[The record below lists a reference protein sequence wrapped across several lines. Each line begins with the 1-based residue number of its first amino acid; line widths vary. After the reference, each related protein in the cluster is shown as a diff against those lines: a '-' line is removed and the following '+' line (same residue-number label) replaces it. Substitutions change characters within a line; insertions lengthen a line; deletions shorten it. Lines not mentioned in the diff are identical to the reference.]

1 MSYVVSDRGMM
12 LPLRQHSEGLGSPLT
27 RISARAQALGH
38 MLKEEGR
45 GEEEE
50 EEKIGGVVSR
60 RLRAEMTAVA
70 EEWQR
75 WQAQETEVRRAAEEA
90 LRASDAWRA
99 AEERCEAA
107 GDAADR
113 AGERAREARA
123 LAERACLDRH
133 PRRAIAVRRLRSAA
147 EEELNAC
154 LAADADGDAADEAS
168 EALDASNAG
177 LEAAMDRADAARE
190 RLRDAEQGAAW
201 SRAVAV
207 LARLRAARRRAL
219 WSEAPERACD
229 HWLEEC
235 SHVSVLEEAQD
246 GPGGRVTGD
255 AKGESVAPVTAVPC
269 RSVLARHGVAAV
281 AWGARRRRGDAGRGD
296 PGGGGRGCDGRLQ
309 WRQFDPGG
317 ASVS

>member
-1 MSYVVSDRGMM
+1 MDSHSDRWMM

-168 EALDASNAG
+168 EALAVTRPTLAS
-177 LEAAMDRADAARE
+177 
-190 RLRDAEQGAAW
+190 RLPWTGQT
-201 SRAVAV
+201 
-207 LARLRAARRRAL
+207 LRANVCGMPNRGQRGLAL
-219 WSEAPERACD
+219 WRCWRD
-229 HWLEEC
+229 C
-235 SHVSVLEEAQD
+235 
-246 GPGGRVTGD
+246 GPRGAGH
-255 AKGESVAPVTAVPC
+255 S
-269 RSVLARHGVAAV
+269 
-281 AWGARRRRGDAGRGD
+281 GARRQSGRAITGWRSALTSACSRRRKTARGV
-296 PGGGGRGCDGRLQ
+296 
-309 WRQFDPGG
+309 
-317 ASVS
+317 A